1 MAKKI
6 TTFIILLFGVVSIS
20 VAQIKL
26 TSWNIQH
33 MGKSKS
39 DETISYM
46 ANLLKDF
53 DVVAIQ
59 EVVAGNGGAQA
70 VARLADELN
79 RKGAK
84 WEYTIS
90 DPTQSSPYS
99 SERYA
104 FLWKPSKV
112 KIVDKAWLDQN
123 YVQEIERE
131 PYMIRLKYKDE
142 IITIANFHAVPT
154 AKQPETEVKYF
165 KTFPELYPDECLI
178 FLGDFNLPETHNVFN
193 PLRSFGFTTAH
204 TNQKASLRTKCDT
217 QKPNDCLSKVY
228 DHIIFKSNEI
238 NLLDSGVLHFYQDFP
253 TIQLARKISDHI
265 PIWVEFDISN

>member
-1 MAKKI
+1 MTKKI

-99 SERYA
+99 NERYA
-104 FLWKPSKV
+104 YLRKPSKV
-112 KIVDKAWLDQN
+112 KVVGKAWLVVPQIFDN
-123 YVQEIERE
+123 TAVNFSRS
-131 PYMIRLKYKDE
+131 LTN
-142 IITIANFHAVPT
+142 TISV
-154 AKQPETEVKYF
+154 
-165 KTFPELYPDECLI
+165 
-178 FLGDFNLPETHNVFN
+178 FLF
-193 PLRSFGFTTAH
+193 
-204 TNQKASLRTKCDT
+204 
-217 QKPNDCLSKVY
+217 
-228 DHIIFKSNEI
+228 
-238 NLLDSGVLHFYQDFP
+238 
-253 TIQLARKISDHI
+253 
-265 PIWVEFDISN
+265 

>member
-1 MAKKI
+1 MKNKLLYTLTLIFFSI
-6 TTFIILLFGVVSIS
+6 TSLSI
-20 VAQIKL
+20 AQVKL

-39 DETISYM
+39 EETISYM

-53 DVVAIQ
+53 DIIAIQ

-84 WEYTIS
+84 WDYVIS
-90 DPTQSSPYS
+90 APTQSSPYS

-104 FLWKPSKV
+104 YLWKTSKV
-112 KIVDKAWLDQN
+112 SIQGKAWLNQHF
-123 YVQEIERE
+123 VKEIERE
-131 PYMIRLKYKDE
+131 PYFARFKHKDQSF
-142 IITIANFHAVPT
+142 TLVNFHAVPT

-165 KTFPELYPDECLI
+165 KEFPKLYPDDCLI
-178 FLGDFNLPETHNVFN
+178 FLGDFNLPDTHNVFN
-193 PLRSFGFTTAH
+193 PLKKMNYQLALV
-204 TNQKASLRTKCDT
+204 NQKTSLRTKCDT
-217 QKPNDCLSKVY
+217 KIADDCLSKVY
-228 DHIIFKSNEI
+228 DHIIFNAQELQKI
-238 NLLDSGVLHFYQDFP
+238 DSGVIHFYKDFP

-265 PIWVEFDISN
+265 PIWMDFEMN